1 MAETSSQGSYCLEC
15 LGTFTGRP
23 DTCANLECGV
33 QKPENGWGVLLG
45 PGDLIDGRFDVHR
58 KLTLSRRGASYLC
71 EDKTK
76 TDDAPQLLTVQVLS
90 ERDDLDPYLERL
102 EQDTRTLQ
110 GLNHPGILR
119 IVEVGRPDRSSSF
132 VVVEHPAGG
141 SLLDHLR
148 QHGAMSLAAVAQLG
162 LQVCDALHSAHERG
176 VIHGDL
182 RPENILL
189 TAPPKEGELP
199 SLLVADF
206 GAVEVL
212 GTHSRGGFRLNPQ
225 YAAPERFK
233 GNEADQQSDT
243 YSLGAVLLFCQ
254 SLHPLLN
261 TTGIRDPAVLATRL
275 EQELPPRWIPPYS
288 DFANPE
294 NPTRI
299 AFFNALLAST
309 MDPEVEDRLGLE
321 QVRDYLESILDVDDE
336 EDGQLETPEWVET
349 DDDAPMTDNDAMAAL
364 SAFKPFVSQKMEEEE
379 HEEEEEE
386 EHEEEEA
393 EEKKDE
399 EVGED
404 EEEEGAGEEGEDPDV
419 AKAAE
424 RRARWRKLARV
435 AGIVLA
441 SVAAVGT
448 VTAAATATW
457 VWNREPHMLK
467 PTTLEKR
474 GAAPEV
480 LQPGDPSTQPDYE
493 SLLRSLDD
501 QIGTINKCDLGG
513 VDRLRLDLVVE
524 PSGSVRSVGTT
535 WLPRKTTWCVR
546 KAILGMKF
554 DRSGGKP
561 ARLVTSVFLAS
572 GAVSD

>member
-15 LGTFTGRP
+15 LGTFSGKP
-23 DTCANLECGV
+23 ETCANLECGV
-33 QKPENGWGVLLG
+33 PKPENGWGVLLG

-58 KLTLSRRGASYLC
+58 KLTLSKRGASYLC
-71 EDKTK
+71 EDKTKTK

-90 ERDDLDPYLERL
+90 QRDDLEEYLERL
-102 EQDTRTLQ
+102 ERESRTLQ

-119 IVEVGRPDRSSSF
+119 IVEVGKPERSSPF

-162 LQVCDALHSAHERG
+162 LQVCDALHTAHERG
-176 VIHGDL
+176 VVHGDL

-189 TAPPKEGELP
+189 ASPPKEGELP
-199 SLLVADF
+199 TLLVADF
-206 GAVEVL
+206 GSIEVL
-212 GTHSRGGFRLNPQ
+212 GIHSRGGFGLNPQ
-225 YAAPERFK
+225 YTAPERFK
-233 GNEADQQSDT
+233 GAEADLHSDI

-261 TTGIRDPAVLATRL
+261 TTGINEPAVLAARL

-288 DFANPE
+288 EPTDPE
-294 NPTRI
+294 NTTRI

-336 EDGQLETPEWVET
+336 EAKELDDPEWVET
-349 DDDAPMTDNDAMAAL
+349 EDVAPMTDGDAVAAL
-364 SAFKPFVSQKMEEEE
+364 QAFKPFVSQEMEEEGYE
-379 HEEEEEE
+379 DEEEEEE
-386 EHEEEEA
+386 EEEEEK
-393 EEKKDE
+393 EEKE
-399 EVGED
+399 EGRD
-404 EEEEGAGEEGEDPDV
+404 EEGAEEEDPEI
-419 AKAAE
+419 ANAAE
-424 RRARWRKLARV
+424 RRAHWRRMARV

-441 SVAAVGT
+441 SVAAVST
-448 VTAAATATW
+448 ITAAAAATW
-457 VWNREPHMLK
+457 VWNKEPHLLK
-467 PTTLEKR
+467 PTTQAKR
-474 GAAPEV
+474 GEAPEV
-480 LQPGDPSTQPDYE
+480 LQPGDPSTQPDYD

-501 QIGTINKCDLGG
+501 QIDAIHKCDLGG
-513 VDRLRLDLVVE
+513 VDRLRLDLIVE

-572 GAVSD
+572 GSGSD